1 MFVQKR
7 EKLANETNF
16 LTFFLCID
24 QNTNILSYSLI
35 LLLMSDDPAALGSRF
50 CIIGM
55 LVCPALHPHP
65 NNEEG
70 AELQ

>member
-16 LTFFLCID
+16 LTFFLCIE

-35 LLLMSDDPAALGSRF
+35 LLLMTLLLLGSRF